1 MAMTDTADL
10 TDTIGLMLR
19 PLDGVGLLTAEDEY
33 ELFTRAQAGDEA
45 ARERCVQANLRLV
58 VRIARRHLGH
68 GMSFEDLIQ
77 EGCMGLLRAVEK
89 FEPERGNKF
98 STMATWWIEQAVQ
111 RAVRN
116 HGRTIRLPVHVVDRL
131 SLIRRHSLALTRDL
145 GRTPRLSELAEATGL
160 SVAQLRSTLDS
171 ARGTYS
177 LEREFDAEEQ
187 GGKRLMDMIPA
198 PEQDHAAIA
207 VHAELCAR
215 LGAALEQLT
224 ERERVIV
231 TMRYGL
237 DGNDPRTLEAAGAA
251 FGITRER
258 ARQIEQEALR
268 KLRDPAIGGGLRGFL
283 DGGE

>member
-1 MAMTDTADL
+1 MIDT
-10 TDTIGLMLR
+10 TDTIGLMLD
-19 PLDGVGLLTAEDEY
+19 PLRGVPLLTANDER
-33 ELFTRAQAGDEA
+33 ELFARARAGDEA

-58 VRIARRHLGH
+58 VRIARKHLGH

-77 EGCMGLLRAVEK
+77 EGNIGLLRAVEK

-207 VHAELCAR
+207 AHAELCAR

-237 DGNDPRTLEAAGAA
+237 DGNDPRTLEQAGAV

-268 KLRDPAIGGGLRGFL
+268 KLRHPAIGGGLRGFL